1 MNNKYIDKIITIPNI
16 LSLVR
21 ILMIPVV
28 ILFYIVFKNITA
40 AALLLAAACLT
51 DAVDGYIA
59 RRYNMISN
67 VGKALDAI
75 ADKLLQFSILV
86 CVAANYW
93 QTYILASIFVVKEI
107 TTTVFCLR
115 YVKASGHIDGAR
127 WYGKVCTVILDII
140 MLLMFFY
147 TELNAAVVWTLT
159 FISAIAL
166 VFTFAMYVSNYF
178 KATKKILKNDV
189 ATSDVQ

>member
-1 MNNKYIDKIITIPNI
+1 MNSKYVDKIITIPNI
-16 LSLVR
+16 LSFIR

-28 ILFYIVFKNITA
+28 ILFYIVFNNITA

-59 RRYNMISN
+59 RRFNMVSN

-93 QTYILASIFVVKEI
+93 QTYILAAIFAIKEI
-107 TTTVFCLR
+107 TTTFFCLR
-115 YVKASGHIDGAR
+115 YVKVSGHIEGAR

-140 MLLMFFY
+140 MLLMFFF
-147 TELNAAVVWTLT
+147 TKLSSAIVWTFT
-159 FISAIAL
+159 CISAIAL
-166 VFTFAMYVSNYF
+166 IFTFAMYVNNYL
-178 KATKKILKNDV
+178 KATKKILESETI
-189 ATSDVQ
+189 ASDI